1 MIKVIVGTTTQRK
14 SVIVPKTTTIRSIL
28 EENDIDYTVG
38 TIHIDGA
45 SLTPGE
51 IDKDLEQFGIIEKC
65 NIIVVVKGDGGR

>member
-14 SVIVPKTTTIRSIL
+14 SIIVPKTTTIRSIL

-51 IDKDLEQFGIIEKC
+51 IDKDLEQFGIVEKC

>member
-51 IDKDLEQFGIIEKC
+51 IDKDLEQFGVTEKC